1 MNEMHGIEL
10 LEIATANKENLKNM
24 SGRQGRD
31 AGAGG
36 AFFKEEKAPSQND
49 LNE

>member
-1 MNEMHGIEL
+1 MNEMHGIKL
-10 LEIATANKENLKNM
+10 IGIATANKENLKRM

-31 AGAGG
+31 AWTGR
-36 AFFKEEKAPSQND
+36 AFFKEEIEPLQNE